1 MTRDDPAPRKSR
13 QLKFEFPESGHT
25 LDTLAVTDSNRT
37 AIAVLKRWPDWRT
50 AHFCLVGAPQSG
62 LSTAA
67 QAWCDLSGSAL
78 LSAKAFDKLSHKKI
92 DALANGPVAIELAE
106 NVSNE
111 SNLLSLLNLSVRS
124 GGTVLLTSH
133 VSPARWRV
141 SQPDLL
147 SRLKAMTLIELGP
160 PDDEML
166 SIRLQAAM
174 KRRYLKLPGDV
185 ETYLLARIQRNYAV
199 IESFVQNLHEMS
211 DGREVTVPL
220 AREVLDDMDG
230 TRSLFDESDEV

>member
-1 MTRDDPAPRKSR
+1 M
-13 QLKFEFPESGHT
+13 
-25 LDTLAVTDSNRT
+25 
-37 AIAVLKRWPDWRT
+37 
-50 AHFCLVGAPQSG
+50 
-62 LSTAA
+62 
-67 QAWCDLSGSAL
+67 